1 MSYPQISMNGNELI
15 KRLKQLGYSPVFE
28 SKRGKGSHGTLT
40 IGNKKTILK
49 DRRKEIGPGLLN
61 QILKDLGLSKT
72 DIM

>member
-1 MSYPQISMNGNELI
+1 MSYFIPSMNGNELI
-15 KRLKQLGYSPVFE
+15 KWLKQLGFSPVFE
-28 SKRGKGSHGTLT
+28 NKRGKGSHGTLI

-61 QILKDLGLSKT
+61 QILKDLGISKS

>member
-1 MSYPQISMNGNELI
+1 MNGNELI
-15 KRLKQLGYSPVFE
+15 KRLKQLGYTPVFE

-61 QILKDLGLSKT
+61 QILKNLGISKN